1 VDDPTPRRIYRSRTD
16 RVIGGVAGGLG
27 AYLGIDPVLMRI
39 AFVALGVAGVGVV
52 LYLVGWIAIPQAPDD
67 FVAPATRSNGTPA
80 RFVIGVLLVAA
91 GTLYMVDWVF
101 PIRRALWPLT
111 LIAVGAAIAL
121 YGVRR

>member
-52 LYLVGWIAIPQAPDD
+52 LYLVGWIAIPEAPAD
-67 FVAPATRSNGTPA
+67 FVAPATASKGTPA
-80 RFVIGVLLVAA
+80 RFVVGVLLVAA
-91 GTLYMVDWVF
+91 GLLYMVDWVF